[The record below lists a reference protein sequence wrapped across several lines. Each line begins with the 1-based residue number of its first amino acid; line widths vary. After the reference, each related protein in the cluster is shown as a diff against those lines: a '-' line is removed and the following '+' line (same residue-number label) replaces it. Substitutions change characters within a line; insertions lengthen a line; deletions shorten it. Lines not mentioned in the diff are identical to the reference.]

1 MPRTTRKQRSQQQ
14 KKAQRK
20 KADPIAVE
28 APVAPM
34 GPVVDEPKQKYKS
47 FRLSKK
53 IKHPGARLPSSFTL
67 TKRAFMH
74 VWRYKKLFGIIAAAY
89 LILTLLL
96 VRGFIFTADLTVVKD
111 AIVELFSGS
120 VGQIAGSLTV
130 MGLLVGSLNPQT
142 EVAALYQTI
151 LILIFSLFMIW
162 TLRQTYIGEIP
173 KARDVFYRSSY
184 PLVQFV
190 IVVFIVG
197 LQLTPLLVANFI
209 YNAAIVS
216 SVAVSFA
223 EVFAVCVVIFLLV
236 VWSLYMVTVSMIAL
250 YVVALPDM
258 TPLRALRSAKGLV
271 NHRRWTVMRKVLFLP
286 VALSVIGFIAMVP
299 IIIFLPAA
307 AEVLFL
313 IGSAFMLPLA
323 HSYLYS
329 LYRELLG

>member
-1 MPRTTRKQRSQQQ
+1 MPRTTRKQRTQQ
-14 KKAQRK
+14 KQKAQQKADANSK
-20 KADPIAVE
+20 KA
-28 APVAPM
+28 PVQPAEQ
-34 GPVVDEPKQKYKS
+34 VIDEPKQKYKS

-53 IKHPGARLPSSFTL
+53 IKHPGAKLPSSFTL
-67 TKRAFMH
+67 TKRAFVH
-74 VWRYKKLFGIIAAAY
+74 VWRYKKLFGIIAAVY
-89 LILTLLL
+89 LVLTLLL
-96 VRGFIFTADLTVVKD
+96 VRGFIFTADITVVKD
-111 AIVELFSGS
+111 AIVELFKGS

-151 LILIFSLFMIW
+151 LVLIFSLFMIW
-162 TLRQTYIGEIP
+162 TLRQTYIGEVP

-190 IVVFIVG
+190 VVVFIIG
-197 LQLTPLLVANFI
+197 LQLVPLILANFL

-216 SVAVSFA
+216 SVAVSLT
-223 EVFAVCVVIFLLV
+223 EVFAISVVIFLLV
-236 VWSLYMVTVSMIAL
+236 VWSLYMITVSVVAL
-250 YVVALPDM
+250 YIVALPDM
-258 TPLRALRSAKGLV
+258 TPLKALRSARGLV

-286 VALSVIGFIAMVP
+286 VALSVIGFVAMVP
-299 IIIFLPAA
+299 IIIVVPSA
-307 AEVLFL
+307 AEILFL